1 MESINE
7 KMDAQ
12 LRTRVDELTR
22 ANDENQDGRLD
33 AADLKAQLN
42 RIEAQLELQDQ
53 QNRGI
58 IANQHKRM
66 ILSVVLVAVILVV
79 LAFFG
84 WRINVAYNNVMAA
97 CDRVNALADTVQ
109 TSLDT
114 LDQSQL
120 DDMMQDLPEITE
132 QLKKIDVDALN
143 KVLTELPALMNTV
156 SSLQSQ
162 VESITNWFNG
172 LGSVFAASVRAAVV
186 VRQPRGAVLGIDR
199 AAAHKAGCRERALH
213 VDVVGVGI
221 GPQRQPLL
229 QAPVNAEPPDAAHP
243 PCRCQS
249 VDRGIGD
256 GLRPG
261 AVLDLAV
268 GGVLTGNQAEHGLY
282 LSRPR
287 DDMADPPVDLCRQAC
302 GTGVA
307 GRPLGRVAVGLHKTA
322 GVLIDRQQRRQ
333 IAPHGLANGKCH
345 SRSLLYYKIIPGQ
358 YSTISRLCPPQ
369 GAYAG
374 RVCRDFPLHHSR
386 GCATLYLQK
395 LEVSN
400 FYNKR
405 M

>member
-33 AADLKAQLN
+33 AADLK
-42 RIEAQLELQDQ
+42 AQLELQDQ

-172 LGSVFAASVRAAVV
+172 LGSVF
-186 VRQPRGAVLGIDR
+186 
-199 AAAHKAGCRERALH
+199 
-213 VDVVGVGI
+213 
-221 GPQRQPLL
+221 
-229 QAPVNAEPPDAAHP
+229 
-243 PCRCQS
+243 
-249 VDRGIGD
+249 
-256 GLRPG
+256 
-261 AVLDLAV
+261 
-268 GGVLTGNQAEHGLY
+268 
-282 LSRPR
+282 
-287 DDMADPPVDLCRQAC
+287 
-302 GTGVA
+302 
-307 GRPLGRVAVGLHKTA
+307 GR
-322 GVLIDRQQRRQ
+322 
-333 IAPHGLANGKCH
+333 
-345 SRSLLYYKIIPGQ
+345 
-358 YSTISRLCPPQ
+358 
-369 GAYAG
+369 
-374 RVCRDFPLHHSR
+374 
-386 GCATLYLQK
+386 
-395 LEVSN
+395 
-400 FYNKR
+400 
-405 M
+405 